1 MATLRL
7 HISSSVIATFL
18 LLLLLLLVTNSA
30 ATPLSPSAAG
40 AASKTTTADSLL
52 PTRPPSTICGGLSRE
67 PRRCP
72 AGQACA
78 PTQPPGSYDLP
89 GTCILQTC
97 GGKSPT
103 IQPCPEGQVCVYN
116 ATSPITDLPGRC
128 MAAKLTCGKPSPR
141 DGGSCKPGWECL
153 LEPRIDYAYREEFP
167 EGGEQGICIPAGS
180 LVVREP
186 WRGWV

>member
-1 MATLRL
+1 MANLRL
-7 HISSSVIATFL
+7 HISSVIAT
-18 LLLLLLLVTNSA
+18 LLLLLLVTNSA
-30 ATPLSPSAAG
+30 ATPLS
-40 AASKTTTADSLL
+40 AASKTTTAESLL
-52 PTRPPSTICGGLSRE
+52 PTRPPSTLCGGLSRE

-103 IQPCPEGQVCVYN
+103 IQPCPGGQVCVYN

-128 MAAKLTCGKPSPR
+128 MAAELTCGRPSSR
-141 DGGSCKPGWECL
+141 DGGGCRPGWECL
-153 LEPRIDYAYREEFP
+153 LEPRIDYAYRGEFP
-167 EGGEQGICIPAGS
+167 EGEQGICIPAGS

-186 WRGWV
+186 WRGWGV